1 MRRNGTFR
9 NMGGTAEKFAKQTE
23 RVSEAHEC
31 SAIEARRVKWMKEN
45 VLYVVL
51 KVRILY
57 FI

>member
-9 NMGGTAEKFAKQTE
+9 NMGGTAEKFAKKAE

-31 SAIEARRVKWMKEN
+31 SAIEARRVKRMKEN

-51 KVRILY
+51 KVCI
-57 FI
+57 I

>member
-9 NMGGTAEKFAKQTE
+9 SMGGTAEKFAKQTE

-31 SAIEARRVKWMKEN
+31 SAIEARRVKRMKEN

-51 KVRILY
+51 KVCI
-57 FI
+57 I